1 MAVEIRP
8 HFQSGRSGGLVGV
21 AKPHYWVIGVLLGLY
36 TKLEPNGLSYL
47 KDTACF
53 MKGGGAG
60 GLVGVAKL
68 HPNFSYIEVGLH
80 AKFQLTGPN
89 KY

>member
-1 MAVEIRP
+1 MGLRVVYKPSFNPIAQVAVEIQP
-8 HFQSGRSGGLVGV
+8 HFQSGRSRGLVGV

-60 GLVGVAKL
+60 GCGQT
-68 HPNFSYIEVGLH
+68 P
-80 AKFQLTGPN
+80 P
-89 KY
+89 